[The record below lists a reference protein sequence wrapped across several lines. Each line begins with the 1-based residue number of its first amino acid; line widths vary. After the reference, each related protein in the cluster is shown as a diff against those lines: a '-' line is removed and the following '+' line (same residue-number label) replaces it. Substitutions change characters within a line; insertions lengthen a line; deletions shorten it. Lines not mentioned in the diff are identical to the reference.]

1 MCTSSAS
8 DSSITLFGNH
18 LDSDSR
24 SLLMILEYSN
34 VKKEFREAYVANGQL
49 SDNV

>member
-1 MCTSSAS
+1 MCTDSGSV
-8 DSSITLFGNH
+8 SSITLFGNH

-34 VKKEFREAYVANGQL
+34 VKLAFKEAYVANGQL
-49 SDNV
+49 SDNL